1 MAPHPVKAKAA
12 IETRIA
18 KGRNV
23 VEFITEVYWI
33 LNSKLRESKY
43 LWKWR

>member
-1 MAPHPVKAKAA
+1 MAA
-12 IETRIA
+12 IEIRMA

-23 VEFITEVYWI
+23 VEFIPQVYWI
-33 LNSKLRESKY
+33 LGSELRESKY